1 MPARRPRPSHPS
13 RSQDGSSRRGP
24 QAPTA
29 VERLTAALIAQM
41 QRGTSPWRQQWDATS
56 GHHVN
61 LFSGRRYRG
70 ANPILLS
77 LALAA
82 RPSRHPYWCGYA
94 EARAHG
100 LAPRCGVQ
108 AVHVLRPQRL
118 QRPAATT
125 AATIAESDDGAAAAS
140 GTAMQARQPAVSGQ
154 PAAGGAAPPES
165 TWIRYRPVALFHV
178 DDLEGEGLAGWI
190 AARRQAEHQD
200 RRSAPERLAGA
211 EAVLGRWGVPMS
223 EGGERACYWPASD
236 RIQLPERNCFHSGA
250 AFYATWAHEAIH
262 STGHA
267 SRLGRDLSGRIDGGA
282 AAVRA
287 YAREELV
294 AELGAVLLGDR
305 LEIGSDTANHAAYL
319 NHWIA
324 LLQESPQLLLRL
336 LSEARQA
343 VDLICP
349 EEPEAAAPAAATTVP
364 SPAAVVAASAGA
376 GGGGE

>member
-1 MPARRPRPSHPS
+1 MPARPSRPSRHPDDS
-13 RSQDGSSRRGP
+13 ARRAP
-24 QAPTA
+24 QTATA
-29 VERLTAALIAQM
+29 VERLTAALITQM
-41 QRGTSPWRQQWDATS
+41 QRGTSPWRQEWDTTS

-94 EARAHG
+94 EAGAHG

-118 QRPAATT
+118 HRPAA
-125 AATIAESDDGAAAAS
+125 AAAESRDGAAAAS
-140 GTAMQARQPAVSGQ
+140 STAVRARRPDVTDQPT
-154 PAAGGAAPPES
+154 AAEAAPPGS

-190 AARRQAEHQD
+190 AARQQAEHRG
-200 RRSAPERLAGA
+200 RRPAPERLAGA

-223 EGGERACYWPASD
+223 QGGERACYWPADD
-236 RIQLPERNCFHSGA
+236 RIQLPERDRFDSAA

-282 AAVRA
+282 EAVRA

-324 LLQESPQLLLRL
+324 LLQESPLLLLRL

-349 EEPEAAAPAAATTVP
+349 EEPEAATATTATTAVTTAMAP
-364 SPAAVVAASAGA
+364 PAAVVA